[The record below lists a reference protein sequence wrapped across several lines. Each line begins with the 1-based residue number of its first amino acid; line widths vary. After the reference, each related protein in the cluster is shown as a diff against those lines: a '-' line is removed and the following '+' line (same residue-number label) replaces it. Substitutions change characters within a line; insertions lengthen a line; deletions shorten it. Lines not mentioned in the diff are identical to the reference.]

1 MSSKKYGSQFLK
13 GLINYRVPP
22 TESSVAIEKYLESL
36 DHPRALTVWLLFK
49 NSEHQQL
56 VDLEFVPSH
65 YNDLRCVRSAY
76 SATKLLSKFKGL
88 TLDYDLDEVALK
100 KFDEFEL
107 LCKHTN
113 GRFRNLSLDP
123 LYKGPA
129 VWLHNAVIRK
139 IDMILG
145 DYESSEIFSLPDW
158 GPGASTLI
166 KRRDASAAVKFQKE
180 TGITRDLYSLIPT
193 ELMEVCYPLWARHL
207 KEGEN
212 FPNYQIGNKVI
223 TVAKDAKT
231 NRVIA
236 IEPGINL
243 WFQKALGDM
252 IGDRLRSV
260 GVDLRYQNVNQ
271 SLAKAG
277 SKGGHLATVD
287 LSSASDSISR
297 RVVEALLPPSWFSL
311 LDASRSHY
319 GTLKDRTVLWE
330 KFSSMGNGF
339 TFQLESLIFYAIA
352 KCCAEYIDSPHS
364 VSAYG
369 DDVILPTSAFNLFS
383 EMMKFYG
390 FRVNEKKSHYS
401 GPFRESCGAH
411 YYSGIDVKPV
421 YLKDILSTAQS
432 IYRFANAVRRMS
444 HRWMGNLACDK
455 SLKPCVDHLVAK
467 VPKSFRFRIPESL
480 GDGGFISNL
489 DEATPVRAGHTK
501 STLQWEGWNVLHVQE
516 IASSYQEDRVGY
528 HLAELWRLSKRDSR
542 DTGFRERRT
551 SIRNQDSILG
561 WERRTTLQALS
572 RLTELDSEGLGRN
585 SVPLHRVRTKVA
597 RSVVKQ
603 WADLGPWL

>member
-13 GLINYRVPP
+13 GLTNYRVTPKD
-22 TESSVAIEKYLESL
+22 SSLAIEKYLESL
-36 DHPRALTVWLLFK
+36 DHPRALTVWLMFK
-49 NSEHQQL
+49 HNEHKQL
-56 VDLEFVPSH
+56 VELEFDPSH
-65 YNDLRCVRSAY
+65 YNTIQCVRSAY
-76 SATKLLSKFKGL
+76 SATKLLSKYKGL

-113 GRFRNLSLDP
+113 SRFRNLSLDP

-139 IDMILG
+139 IDTILG
-145 DYESSEIFSLPDW
+145 EYESSEIFSLPDW

-166 KRRDASAAVKFQKE
+166 KRRDASAAVKFQNE
-180 TGITRDLYSLIPT
+180 TGITRDLYSLIPID
-193 ELMEVCYPLWARHL
+193 LMEICYPLWAQHL

-223 TVAKDAKT
+223 TVPKDAKT

-252 IGDRLRSV
+252 IEDRLRGV
-260 GVDLRYQNVNQ
+260 GIDLRYQTRNQ
-271 SLAKAG
+271 QLAKAG
-277 SKGGHLATVD
+277 SKSGLLATVD

-297 RVVEALLPPSWFSL
+297 LVVEALLPPSWFSL

-319 GTLKDRTVLWE
+319 GNLKDRTVKWE

-339 TFQLESLIFYAIA
+339 TFPLESLIFYAVA
-352 KCCAEYIDSPHS
+352 KCCAEYIDSPHA
-364 VSAYG
+364 VGAYG
-369 DDVILPTSAFNLFS
+369 DDIIIPVSAFELFS
-383 EMMKFYG
+383 EMMDFYG
-390 FRVNEKKSHYS
+390 FRVNAKKSHFK
-401 GPFRESCGAH
+401 GLFRESCGVH

-432 IYRFANAVRRMS
+432 VYRFANAIRRMS
-444 HRWMGNLACDK
+444 HRWMNNLACDE
-455 SLKPCVDHLVAK
+455 SLRPCFDHLVAK
-467 VPKSFRFRIPESL
+467 VPKAFRFRIPNSL

-489 DEATPVRAGHTK
+489 DEATPVRAGSK
-501 STLQWEGWNVLHVQE
+501 KPTLGWEGWNVLHVQE
-516 IASSYQEDRVGY
+516 IASSYQEDRIGY
-528 HLAELWRLSKRDSR
+528 ELAELWRLAKRDNL
-542 DTGFRERRT
+542 TVFRERRT
-551 SIRNQDSILG
+551 SMLNQDTTLG